1 MQRAPA
7 ASPPRLIFTRA
18 ERARLVVLC
27 GVIAALHAVGCG
39 LTLYY
44 ATPCPSLA
52 GLGFAA
58 YVLGLRHAVDADH
71 IAAIDDTVR
80 YLLQRDK
87 RSIAVGFFFSLGHST
102 IVLLMAIA
110 AALAAA
116 TLKRELPALQQLG
129 TVIGTA
135 VSAAFLW
142 LIGLLNLAILQ
153 DALTQ
158 WRALR
163 AQRNGDIRCG
173 RAPLTELLAPRGPF
187 SRLCGNRWQNL
198 IHSSWQMFPVGML
211 FGLGFDTA
219 SEIALIAMAAASGQT
234 LPLPAVLALPVLF
247 AAGML
252 VLDTTD
258 GVLMVQAYS
267 WALVDPLRKL
277 FYNIVLT
284 CLSVAV
290 ALFIGT
296 AEGLQVLARVLNL
309 HGRLVGMLNS
319 LDYGFLGLLI
329 VGLLL
334 AAWGLS
340 ALVSRSRRHLA
351 RA

>member
-1 MQRAPA
+1 M
-7 ASPPRLIFTRA
+7 
-18 ERARLVVLC
+18 LC

-44 ATPCPSLA
+44 ATPYPSLA

-58 YVLGLRHAVDADH
+58 YVLGLRHAFDADH
-71 IAAIDDTVR
+71 IAAVDDTVR

-87 RSIAVGFFFSLGHST
+87 RSIGVGFFFSLGHST
-102 IVLLMAIA
+102 IVLLMA
-110 AALAAA
+110 
-116 TLKRELPALQQLG
+116 
-129 TVIGTA
+129 
-135 VSAAFLW
+135 
-142 LIGLLNLAILQ
+142 
-153 DALTQ
+153 
-158 WRALR
+158 
-163 AQRNGDIRCG
+163 
-173 RAPLTELLAPRGPF
+173 
-187 SRLCGNRWQNL
+187 
-198 IHSSWQMFPVGML
+198 
-211 FGLGFDTA
+211 
-219 SEIALIAMAAASGQT
+219 SEIALIAMAAASGRA
-234 LPLPAVLALPVLF
+234 LPLPAVLSLPLLF

-296 AEGLQVLARVLNL
+296 AEGLQVLARLLNL
-309 HGRLVGMLNS
+309 HGRLVGILNS

-334 AAWGLS
+334 VAWGLS